1 MQPIN
6 ISNEKQRTYIYA
18 GQQQITVPEPSTLI
32 ERGKVHIIQTAS
44 GNTVI
49 LAPEWLAIDIVAAP
63 PAPADRGREAP
74 GAAYPEILQ
83 PLIVVT
89 PEDSDDYLPF

>member
-1 MQPIN
+1 LRDTENQMQPIN

-49 LAPEWLAIDIVAAP
+49 LAPEWLAIDIVATP
-63 PAPADRGREAP
+63 PAP
-74 GAAYPEILQ
+74 PEILQ

-89 PEDSDDYLPF
+89 PEDSDDYLSF

>member
-32 ERGKVHIIQTAS
+32 ERGKLHIIQTA
-44 GNTVI
+44 GGHTIV
-49 LAPEWLAIDIVAAP
+49 LAPEWLAIDVIAAP
-63 PAPADRGREAP
+63 PAP
-74 GAAYPEILQ
+74 PEVVA
-83 PLIVVT
+83 PLIVDT
-89 PEDSDDYLPF
+89 PEDVFRDCPF

>member
-1 MQPIN
+1 MQPN
-6 ISNEKQRTYIYA
+6 SISNEKQRTYIYA
-18 GQQQITVPEPSTLI
+18 GQQQITVTEPSTLI

-63 PAPADRGREAP
+63 PAP
-74 GAAYPEILQ
+74 PEILQ

-89 PEDSDDYLPF
+89 PEDSDDYLSF